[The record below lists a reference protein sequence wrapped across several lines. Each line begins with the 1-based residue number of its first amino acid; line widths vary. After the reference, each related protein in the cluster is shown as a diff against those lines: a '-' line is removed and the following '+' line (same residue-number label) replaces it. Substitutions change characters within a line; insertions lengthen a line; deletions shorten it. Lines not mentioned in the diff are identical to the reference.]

1 MALLDELCENLSPLG
16 HPMPPSTPCNDR
28 SVRSVGS
35 RRTGTAL
42 TTRRGRYRVGVN
54 RIALATTRDLV
65 ELDADDAALLAALPE
80 AQLAAWED
88 DIDWASFDLVVLR
101 SPWNYIDRLDDF
113 LAWAERV
120 SRVTRLANPL
130 EVIRW
135 NTDKRYLEQ
144 LAASG
149 APVVP
154 SVFVA
159 PGERVPD
166 GAVTGHVVVKP
177 TVGNGSNG
185 ALLVRDDPARAIAHV
200 EALHA
205 QGRTALIQPY
215 LEQVDTHGERALVFL
230 GGELS
235 HAATKGAILSRAVT
249 RSTGVYADEQITGA
263 TASDAERDV
272 AEQVLRAAADVLPAA
287 RELLYARV
295 DLLPTDDG
303 PVLLELELTEPSLF
317 LTYADGA
324 PERAASA
331 LRALSR

>member
-1 MALLDELCENLSPLG
+1 ML
-16 HPMPPSTPCNDR
+16 
-28 SVRSVGS
+28 
-35 RRTGTAL
+35 
-42 TTRRGRYRVGVN
+42 VN

-65 ELDADDAALLAALPE
+65 KLDADDEALLAALPE
-80 AQLAAWED
+80 ASLAAWED
-88 DIDWASFDLVVLR
+88 DVDWAAYDVVVLR

-130 EVIRW
+130 EVVRW
-135 NTDKRYLEQ
+135 NTDKRYLGQ
-144 LAASG
+144 LAAAG
-149 APVVP
+149 VPVVP

-159 PGERVPD
+159 PGAQVPD
-166 GAVTGHVVVKP
+166 AAVTGHVVVKP

-185 ALLVRDDPARAIAHV
+185 ALLVRDSPEAALAHV
-200 EALHA
+200 EELHA
-205 QGRTALIQPY
+205 LGRSALIQPY

-249 RSTGVYADEQITGA
+249 RSTGVYADEQITAA
-263 TASDAERDV
+263 TASDAEREV
-272 AEQVLRAAADVLPAA
+272 AEQVLRAAAEILPAA
-287 RELLYARV
+287 RDLLYARV
-295 DLLPTDDG
+295 DLLPTAEG

-324 PERAASA
+324 PERTAAA
-331 LRALSR
+331 IRALAAAPA